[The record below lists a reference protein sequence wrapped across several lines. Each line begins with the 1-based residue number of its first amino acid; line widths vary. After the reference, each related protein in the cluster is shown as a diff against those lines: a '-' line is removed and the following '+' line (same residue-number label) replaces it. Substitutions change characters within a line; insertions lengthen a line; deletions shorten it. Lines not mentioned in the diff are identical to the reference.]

1 MITQWDHE
9 QLKKK
14 IEELK
19 TTLNEKEVL
28 LDSELQMNT
37 YLKTQNESLKIHLDM
52 LAQLNRKFADK
63 LAKERVM
70 FKNQLNKID

>member
-9 QLKKK
+9 QLKKR

-19 TTLNEKEVL
+19 TTLSEKDVL

-37 YLKTQNESLKIHLDM
+37 YLKTQNESLKIHLDIF
-52 LAQLNRKFADK
+52 QSFYQPFIYK
-63 LAKERVM
+63 L
-70 FKNQLNKID
+70 